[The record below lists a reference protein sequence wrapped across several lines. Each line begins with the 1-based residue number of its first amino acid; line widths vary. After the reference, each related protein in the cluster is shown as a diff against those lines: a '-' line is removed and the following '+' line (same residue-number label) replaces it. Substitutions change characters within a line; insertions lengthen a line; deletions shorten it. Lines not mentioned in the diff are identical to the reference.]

1 MDVQQPSVLA
11 RASVRNRA
19 ETPRSGVVHFNV
31 RHTRGFTVIGN
42 HLAQHPELSLVAR
55 GLALY
60 IQSVP
65 AGVRI
70 GIKDL
75 TPLFPESEHRIARAL
90 RELEVHGY
98 LKRTRERLPGGQV
111 VTRTVSYNRPGFL
124 SPAEEA
130 AHPRP
135 SRAPE
140 PPPPAEPATPPEVP
154 PDAPPDAPP
163 EVPPEVPPEAEPAP
177 PPEPAAPTPPVSPPL
192 PRPVNTANPWRTL
205 AARELL
211 AELRRID
218 SRLLLSARD
227 IERLTPAVEAWLE
240 RGASPAAITAAL
252 TANLPPQPRNP
263 AGLLA
268 HRLTAQ
274 LPPEL
279 LPVPVRPAY
288 VPPDPFQTCEKCDL
302 AFRAPTPGHC
312 RDCRTNTTE
321 AA

>member
-1 MDVQQPSVLA
+1 MDVQQPSALA
-11 RASVRNRA
+11 RPSVRNAA
-19 ETPRSGVVHFNV
+19 ETPRSGVVHVNV

-111 VTRTVSYNRPGFL
+111 VTRTVSYNRPGSL

-135 SRAPE
+135 PRAPE
-140 PPPPAEPATPPEVP
+140 PPAPAAPEVP
-154 PDAPPDAPP
+154 APAAPEAPP
-163 EVPPEVPPEAEPAP
+163 EAAPAP
-177 PPEPAAPTPPVSPPL
+177 PPEPPAPAPQVSPPL
-192 PRPVNTANPWRTL
+192 PRPANTANPWRSL
-205 AARELL
+205 AAGELL

-218 SRLLLSARD
+218 SRLLLGARD

-240 RGASPAAITAAL
+240 RGASPAAVTAAL
-252 TANLPPQPRNP
+252 TSNLPPQPRNP
-263 AGLLA
+263 AGLIA

-274 LPPEL
+274 LPPGL

-288 VPPDPFQTCEKCDL
+288 VPPDPFQTCERCDL
-302 AFRAPTPGHC
+302 AFRAPAPGHC